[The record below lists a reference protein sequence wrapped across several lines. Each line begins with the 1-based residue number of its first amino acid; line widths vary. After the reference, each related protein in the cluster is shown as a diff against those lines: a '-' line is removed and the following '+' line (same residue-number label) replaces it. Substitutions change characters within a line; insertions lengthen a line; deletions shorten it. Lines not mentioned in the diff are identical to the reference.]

1 MELVR
6 KKCFWLFDY
15 QTNLLPSPPAGKFD
29 AILADNGVNL
39 ARIRIWT
46 STNDE
51 DYSLAYG
58 LELAKRAVDLGM
70 SLLIGVT

>member
-1 MELVR
+1 MEPV
-6 KKCFWLFDY
+6 CIFSFFWLPY
-15 QTNLLPSPPAGKFD
+15 QFSASAEKFD
-29 AILADNGVNL
+29 TILADNGVNL
-39 ARIRIWT
+39 ARIRVWT

-70 SLLIGVT
+70 SLLIGMS